1 MAKRQNKYDARH
13 KRNVRAY
20 EREMDDIYREAI
32 REAVKISGTVGEIKP
47 DTPFSFDDYPA
58 TRKRVE
64 KLMSGLK
71 SRIEAVVLN
80 GIQVEWTLANNKN
93 SELANRV
100 FGDNVGKLTQAQYRR
115 YYSTNDNARAAFEQ
129 RKVGGLKLSQ
139 RVWRYTE
146 QFKDEIEL
154 GLDVGIRSG
163 QSADDMSRDLR
174 QYLQHPDKLFRRVR
188 DEHGQL
194 QLSKR
199 AAAYHPGRGVYRSS
213 YKNALRLA
221 ATETNI
227 AYRTSD
233 HLRWQQMD
241 FVVGIEIVLS
251 NNHTLNGKPFT
262 DICDKLA
269 GRYPK
274 DFKFTGWHPHCR
286 CHAISILK
294 TQEEID
300 EDTQRMLRGEP
311 VSEESVNTVKDVPQA
326 FKDWLAENEE
336 RAATSFS
343 VPYFIK
349 DNMKYVPQEL
359 FDSYASRMPYDTYAE
374 YEEAMKYNRQH
385 AAFTEPV
392 SKNIKELSKV
402 MPIVQGKV
410 MNFTEADGGK
420 PNPNYSVDNAEAL
433 GYRHNCQTCTM
444 AYELRRRGF
453 QIEAAPN
460 PVAKGY
466 TKRRDF
472 DKFCSDK
479 SVAWTDRWQ
488 NEDGTSA
495 KYQWSAGKLKANTI
509 ADKQAFI
516 QAQTAAEGRYEIYCA
531 WNSTSA
537 HVFIVERQK
546 GGNLVWYDPQSGKT
560 GGADA
565 FRTYIKR
572 MQKDKIGVLRV
583 DDKLVNPKFA
593 GRLKK
598 SSK

>member
-20 EREMDDIYREAI
+20 EREMDGIYREAI
-32 REAVKISGTVGEIKP
+32 REAVKISCAVGEIKP
-47 DTPFSFDDYPA
+47 DTPFSFDDYPQ

-154 GLDVGIRSG
+154 GLDLGIRSG

-213 YKNALRLA
+213 YKNARRLA

-262 DICDKLA
+262 DICDRLA

-336 RAATSFS
+336 RIDAAGS
-343 VPYFIK
+343 VPYFLSDNPKYTGVQPAYGAVGAVTGTKLGRAATKAAIAAYEDK
-349 DNMKYVPQEL
+349 PAPTLTEDQKANIGNIAKEMGVSNPKPMTFLEANDGKGNADFSKGGAYRENCQSCVVVHEARLRGLDITALPYDGTDGSVSRELGDNWERAWICPKTGKAPQLTLIHGDTDAELFSKLDKQTQAVGRYDIGINYLDKTGHVITAERLPNGEIHFYDAQSGEFLNIRELAAIDDFELLKIDKLLINMK
-359 FDSYASRMPYDTYAE
+359 M
-374 YEEAMKYNRQH
+374 
-385 AAFTEPV
+385 
-392 SKNIKELSKV
+392 
-402 MPIVQGKV
+402 
-410 MNFTEADGGK
+410 
-420 PNPNYSVDNAEAL
+420 
-433 GYRHNCQTCTM
+433 
-444 AYELRRRGF
+444 
-453 QIEAAPN
+453 
-460 PVAKGY
+460 
-466 TKRRDF
+466 
-472 DKFCSDK
+472 
-479 SVAWTDRWQ
+479 
-488 NEDGTSA
+488 
-495 KYQWSAGKLKANTI
+495 LKAVS
-509 ADKQAFI
+509 
-516 QAQTAAEGRYEIYCA
+516 R
-531 WNSTSA
+531 
-537 HVFIVERQK
+537 VIV
-546 GGNLVWYDPQSGKT
+546 GKS
-560 GGADA
+560 
-565 FRTYIKR
+565 R
-572 MQKDKIGVLRV
+572 
-583 DDKLVNPKFA
+583 
-593 GRLKK
+593 
-598 SSK
+598 